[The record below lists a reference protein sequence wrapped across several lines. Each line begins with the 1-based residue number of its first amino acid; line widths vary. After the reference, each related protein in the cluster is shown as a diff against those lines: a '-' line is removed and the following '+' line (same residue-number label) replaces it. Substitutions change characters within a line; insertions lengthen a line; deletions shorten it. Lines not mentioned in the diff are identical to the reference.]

1 MKHWKPKE
9 NCITI
14 AEVRESSL
22 GPAAAAN
29 YKRRILSLSLKLS
42 KLLRMMQ
49 ITRPLPAGGAKRNRL
64 VGESEEDCC
73 NKFANCSKENTNY
86 ARSGVMSLG
95 RC

>member
-22 GPAAAAN
+22 GPTAAN
-29 YKRRILSLSLKLS
+29 YIQATTLSLSLKLS

-49 ITRPLPAGGAKRNRL
+49 ITRPLPAAARG
-64 VGESEEDCC
+64 
-73 NKFANCSKENTNY
+73 
-86 ARSGVMSLG
+86 RSGTQPVG
-95 RC
+95 R